1 MRASVRV
8 AAAVLVV
15 IAVMLWAIP
24 SSPVVAQA
32 KKMRVGLVFD
42 VGGRGDKSFN
52 DMAYDG
58 LAARKRRSPRP
69 SRRVTSSPRR
79 AGRTV
84 RSSCACWLERSTT

>member
-15 IAVMLWAIP
+15 ITVMLWAIP

-42 VGGRGDKSFN
+42 VGD
-52 DMAYDG
+52 A
-58 LAARKRRSPRP
+58 
-69 SRRVTSSPRR
+69 VTSPS
-79 AGRTV
+79 TI
-84 RSSCACWLERSTT
+84 WL